1 MRQALAVL
9 FGWLAFTAPVY
20 GQSSP
25 FPDGATPHQYGGL
38 VIIRQGNQTT
48 FSLGGVLV
56 PRRVKI
62 ATATPE
68 GPVVTRFMLQSTF
81 NSPHGVPIPQAAPAF
96 LQVAIPDD
104 YGLVYVED
112 SLVRS
117 HGTTRKLQCPD
128 LPPGVDYSLR
138 VRGVFK
144 AGDNLLIQDKQ
155 VVIRVGESVPVAFD
169 GSDAI
174 AVRLPEKSK

>member
-1 MRQALAVL
+1 MM
-9 FGWLAFTAPVY
+9 
-20 GQSSP
+20 
-25 FPDGATPHQYGGL
+25 
-38 VIIRQGNQTT
+38 IRQGNQTT

-68 GPVVTRFMLQSTF
+68 GPVVTRFVLPSTF
-81 NSPHGVPIPQAAPAF
+81 HSPHGVPIPQAAPAY
-96 LQVAIPDD
+96 LQVSIPDD

-117 HGTTRKLQCPD
+117 HGNARKLQSPD
-128 LPPGVDYSLR
+128 LPPGVTYSLR
-138 VRGVFK
+138 LRGVFK
-144 AGDNLLIQDKQ
+144 AGDSLLIQDKQ
-155 VVIRVGESVPVAFD
+155 VVIRAGENAPVTFD